1 MESERILIVEDE
13 KIIALD
19 LQRRLERFG
28 YTICDTASE
37 GDEAVRKAA
46 EHRPDI
52 ILMDIMLAGVV
63 DGIEAAKA
71 IKRDLQIPVIFL
83 TAYADERTLERAKEA
98 EPFGYILKPFKER
111 ELYTTIDIA
120 LYKYRVDKKLKQQ
133 ERLFSAILHSVN
145 DGIIATDINLAIL
158 FMNPIAEDMTGWR
171 EAEARGKPA
180 HTVLSLIDS
189 RSLSPVLSESQP
201 MDGHPVFFRDSV
213 MKSQHGNSFIVD
225 GSITKIH
232 QAQNETEGYV
242 LAFRDISE
250 LKRMS
255 ATIDYQASHDSLTG
269 LSNREEF
276 SLRLSELLEDLKRN
290 GGRHTLIEMDVDRF
304 KVVNDTCGSMA
315 GDELL
320 RQVSNFLQ
328 SLTQRHDISARLG
341 GDEFAVILR
350 DCSMEDSIHVAKRL
364 QDAVQSHK
372 FIWQKNL
379 FPITLSIGIVPLT
392 EEDEDIHEV
401 LAAADDACYIAKEE
415 GGNRINVFQRT
426 AEKYVLRRGQ
436 MEWIGK
442 INEAMEKNRFRLW
455 FQNIEPLAPE
465 GDPPNT
471 RPRPKAELLIRMD
484 GSDGALIGPG
494 AFIPSAERYGL
505 MPALDRW
512 VIDSAA
518 KTWERL
524 KRTNNPLIE
533 RVLTIN
539 LSGPTL
545 LDESFIEYVVLTFRN
560 YGALPESFCFE
571 ITETAAI
578 QNLSYASRFMGKL
591 KDQGFTFSLDDFG
604 SGFSSFNYLKNLP
617 VDYLKIDGSIVQNID
632 ESLVNYTMVDAINS
646 MGHVLGLKTV
656 GEYARNEGVVDRLRR
671 IGVDYAQ
678 GYALAEPRELP

>member
-1 MESERILIVEDE
+1 MDSERILIVEDE

-28 YTICDTASE
+28 YHVCGTASE
-37 GDEAVRKAA
+37 GEEAVRKAG
-46 EHRPDI
+46 ELHPDI
-52 ILMDIMLAGVV
+52 ILMDIMLAGSV
-63 DGIEAAKA
+63 DGIEAAKVV
-71 IKRDLQIPVIFL
+71 KRELQIPVIFL

-145 DGIIATDINLAIL
+145 DGIVATGINLDVL
-158 FMNPIAEDMTGWR
+158 FMNPIAEEMTGWSES
-171 EAEARGKPA
+171 EAQGHPA
-180 HTVLSLIDS
+180 HAVLSLIDS
-189 RSLSPVLSESQP
+189 RTLSSIIPDALP
-201 MDGHPVFFRDSV
+201 ADGHPVFFRDSI
-213 MKSQHGNSFIVD
+213 MKSRHGSSFIVD

-232 QAQNETEGYV
+232 QARNETEGYV

-255 ATIDYQASHDSLTG
+255 ATIDYQASHDALTG

-276 SLRLSELLEDLKRN
+276 SLRLGELLEDLKRN
-290 GGRHTLIEMDVDRF
+290 GGRHTLIELDVDRF
-304 KVVNDTCGSMA
+304 KVVNDTCGSLA

-320 RQVSNFLQ
+320 RQVANVIQ

-350 DCSMEDSIHVAKRL
+350 DCSPEDSLHVAKRL

-379 FPITLSIGIVPLT
+379 FPITLSIGVVPLT
-392 EEDEDIHEV
+392 NTDNDIHQV
-401 LAAADDACYIAKEE
+401 LASADDACYIAKEE

-426 AEKYVLRRGQ
+426 DEKFVIRRGQ

-442 INEAMEKNRFRLW
+442 INEALEKNRFRLW
-455 FQNIEPLAPE
+455 YQPIEPL
-465 GDPPNT
+465 GDESSAL
-471 RPRPKAELLIRMD
+471 RKAEILLRMEAED
-484 GSDGALIGPG
+484 GSIIGPG
-494 AFIPSAERYGL
+494 AFIPSAERYGI
-505 MPALDRW
+505 MTVLDRW
-512 VIDSAA
+512 VVDSVMKAWA
-518 KTWERL
+518 RL
-524 KRTNNPLIE
+524 KAAGHPLVD
-533 RVLTIN
+533 RVFTIN

-545 LDESFIEYVVLTFRN
+545 LDESFADYVALTFKKYN
-560 YGALPESFCFE
+560 AIPHSFCFE
-571 ITETAAI
+571 VTETAAI
-578 QNLSYASRFMGKL
+578 QNLSYASRFMGQL
-591 KDQGFTFSLDDFG
+591 KDLGVTFSLDDFG
-604 SGFSSFNYLKNLP
+604 SGFSSFSYLKNLP

-632 ESLVNYTMVDAINS
+632 ESLVNYTMVESINS
-646 MGHVLGLKTV
+646 MGHVLGLRTV
-656 GEYARNEGVVDRLRR
+656 GEYARNEAVLDRLRR
-671 IGVDYAQ
+671 IGVDYGQ